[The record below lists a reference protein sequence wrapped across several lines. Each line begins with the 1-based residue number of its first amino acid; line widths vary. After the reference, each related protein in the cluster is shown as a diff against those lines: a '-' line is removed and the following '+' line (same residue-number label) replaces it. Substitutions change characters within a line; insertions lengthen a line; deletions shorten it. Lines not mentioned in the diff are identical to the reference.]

1 MGLFD
6 TKASLEVEKGGPIP
20 FLFNPSE
27 LSMSLAAKWD
37 SESDDEEPQFK
48 GMETETLSFTLLLDT
63 TQNPGKSV
71 TTPADK
77 PQPVTKWTSRLISL
91 VRPDAVA
98 GTNKNTNDERP
109 PWVRFQ
115 WGDFVSFKAVVTSLD
130 ITFKLFSPSGVPLR
144 AECAITLTKFED
156 DKSWPKQN
164 PTSGTPARSVPI
176 CCSPVRHSIAS
187 RPSNWPT
194 RPHGARSRRRTASG
208 IRSRSDRAYRS
219 ASRDGGRRW
228 SRSRGDHSPSTRG
241 PR

>member
-63 TQNPGKSV
+63 TQNPGKAV

-77 PQPVTKWTSRLISL
+77 PQPVTKWTSRLIGL

-164 PTSGTPARSVPI
+164 PTSGTPAPERSHLLQPGETLDRVAAVELADPTAWRAIAQANGIRDPFTLRPGVQVSVP
-176 CCSPVRHSIAS
+176 R
-187 RPSNWPT
+187 R
-194 RPHGARSRRRTASG
+194 GA
-208 IRSRSDRAYRS
+208 
-219 ASRDGGRRW
+219 
-228 SRSRGDHSPSTRG
+228 
-241 PR
+241 